1 MSRQPLPNHSKDLG
15 YQKALDLLHE
25 CRTRVGFLASPTE
38 SDNYRRIWSRD
49 GVILSLA
56 AMMTDEPDL
65 LESARETL
73 YTLARYQGPHG
84 EIPSNVDPASQRV
97 SYGGTTGR
105 VDANLW
111 FVIGCG
117 EYWKAT
123 EDLDFIQHMVPVLEK
138 VRFLLGAWEF
148 NNRGLLYIPQAG
160 DWADEYLHSGYVLY
174 DQLLNLQA
182 MRTLGTIHRDLQG
195 SVDHSLKERIAHLKH
210 LIRAN
215 YWFHDGDGVP
225 DDTYHEILYRKGK
238 EAASGCSGRYWMPF
252 FSPTGYGYRFDAFA
266 NILASLFDVAD
277 EEQVTAVDEFIHSVT
292 PKKLCLLPAFHP
304 VIQPPDRDWRDLQMT
319 FSYTFRNKPFEYHNG
334 GLWPMLTGFY
344 VADLT
349 SRGKHEQASNYLA
362 GIHQANGMTCED
374 IDWCFPEFVH
384 GQKLT
389 PSGTVQQGWSAAA
402 AIIGTHCIEGQ
413 GLFRIDHE

>member
-1 MSRQPLPNHSKDLG
+1 
-15 YQKALDLLHE
+15 
-25 CRTRVGFLASPTE
+25 AS
-38 SDNYRRIWSRD
+38 
-49 GVILSLA
+49 
-56 AMMTDEPDL
+56 
-65 LESARETL
+65 
-73 YTLARYQGPHG
+73 
-84 EIPSNVDPASQRV
+84 
-97 SYGGTTGR
+97 
-105 VDANLW
+105 LW

-123 EDLDFIQHMVPVLEK
+123 QDEVFIQQMVPVLEK

-174 DQLLNLQA
+174 DQLLYLQA
-182 MRTLGTIHRDLQG
+182 LRTLRTIHNDLQG
-195 SVDHSLKERIAHLKH
+195 SVDHPIKERIAHLKH
-210 LIRAN
+210 LIQAN

-277 EEQVTAVDEFIHSVT
+277 EEQVTAVDEFIQSIT
-292 PKKLCLLPAFHP
+292 PDEICLLPAFHP

-319 FSYTFRNKPFEYHNG
+319 FSYTFKNKPFEYHNG

-344 VADLT
+344 VADLAK
-349 SRGKHEQASNYLA
+349 RGKDKQARNYLA
-362 GIHQANGMTCED
+362 GIHQANSMACEN
-374 IDWCFPEFVH
+374 IEWCFPEFIH
-384 GQKLT
+384 GQNLT
-389 PSGTVQQGWSAAA
+389 PSGTHQQGWSAAA
-402 AIIGTHCIEGQ
+402 AIIGTHCLEGQ
-413 GLFRIDHE
+413 ELFRIDHE